1 MTDLSLYA
9 KYSLV
14 DYTRA
19 VHDTIVGVDTSVIP
33 PGLPVGTIMTVGG
46 VFNTTPYRLPE
57 REIIYYLSGNLA
69 NEPYNPSRFYKLLLP
84 SCMLDDDTVAASPQY
99 TITWPDE
106 KDFAYNLWLDPVETA
121 EKGEEIGDI
130 LGIDEQI
137 LGIAGYATGVSMI
150 DFYPLNYN
158 PAM

>member
-1 MTDLSLYA
+1 MTDLSPYA

-33 PGLPVGTIMTVGG
+33 PGLPVGAIITIGG
-46 VFNTTPYRLPE
+46 VFNTTPHRLAN

-69 NEPYNPSRFYKLLLP
+69 NEPYDPSRFYKLLLP

-106 KDFAYNLWLDPVETA
+106 EDFAYDLW
-121 EKGEEIGDI
+121 GEGIGDI

-137 LGIAGYATGVSMI
+137 LGIVGYAAGVSMI